1 VIVVPPVEV
10 VVVVAKVV
18 AVVVVPVVVVPG
30 RVVVTENERAPAI
43 PVEVMATARLRK
55 SLGADV
61 PPSLGAGG
69 TVAVP
74 R

>member
-1 VIVVPPVEV
+1 VIVVPPVDIV
-10 VVVVAKVV
+10 VVVVGVV
-18 AVVVVPVVVVPG
+18 AVVVPVVVVPG
-30 RVVVTENERAPAI
+30 RVVVTENERAPPI
-43 PVEVMATARLRK
+43 PVDVMTTVRLRK

-61 PPSLGAGG
+61 PPNLGAGG